1 MRSSI
6 PPTPPRRVRGLIS
19 SILPLAI
26 ICTPLLEALVDL
38 PLNGRGA
45 RAEGRGLRVTNTRQ
59 TLDGGA
65 PSDVVAPGA
74 KWGVEHSAEE
84 WPVAGSRD
92 GSHGSPLG
100 DVTPANV
107 HTLQV
112 RWMYRTGD
120 VSSGRDTIS
129 GTGFQAT
136 PVMVERTL
144 YFPTPFGRVIALD
157 AETGSERWTF
167 DPRIDR
173 STNAQR
179 FMTSRGVATWVD
191 SSVPIES
198 RCARRIL
205 VATLDARLI
214 ALDARTGLVCEGFG
228 AGGQVNLRDGVRNIR
243 PDRNDYRQTS
253 PPTVVRDLVIVGSS
267 IIDNSRVESP
277 SGVIRAFDARDGR
290 LRWSWEP
297 LVDLDTGSLG
307 SGNAVRSGAANAWS
321 SLSVDT
327 VRNLVIIPTGSP
339 SPDHSGALR
348 PGPNRHANSVV
359 ALDAATGALVWAY
372 QLVHH
377 DLWDYDLAAQP
388 ALADVRRDGQ
398 LTPVVIAAAKT
409 GSLFFLDRN
418 TGRPLFPV
426 EEVRVPASDVP
437 GERASATQ
445 PVPVLPRPLVPTSL
459 TPDDAWGITA
469 LDRRWCRERIAG
481 LRSEGIFTPP
491 SLRGT
496 VAFPGF
502 IGGMAWGGLAV
513 DSRRGLLVT
522 NTNRVAGI
530 ITLVPKA
537 GRGQASG
544 STIQLRTDSPQE
556 GAQYGVRRELL
567 LSPLGLPC
575 NAPPW
580 GTLVAVDMATGLVR
594 WEVPLGSMRDLTPLA
609 DATEWGSVSLGGPL
623 VTSAGLV
630 FIGASMDRRLRA
642 FDVQTGE
649 QLWSAA
655 LPASAQATP
664 MTYRATPGGRQF
676 IVVAAGGH
684 AAMGSALGDY
694 LVAFAL
700 P

>member
-1 MRSSI
+1 M
-6 PPTPPRRVRGLIS
+6 
-19 SILPLAI
+19 
-26 ICTPLLEALVDL
+26 VD
-38 PLNGRGA
+38 
-45 RAEGRGLRVTNTRQ
+45 
-59 TLDGGA
+59 
-65 PSDVVAPGA
+65 
-74 KWGVEHSAEE
+74 
-84 WPVAGSRD
+84 
-92 GSHGSPLG
+92 
-100 DVTPANV
+100 
-107 HTLQV
+107 
-112 RWMYRTGD
+112 
-120 VSSGRDTIS
+120 
-129 GTGFQAT
+129 
-136 PVMVERTL
+136 RTL
-144 YFPTPFGRVIALD
+144 YFPTPFGRVVALD
-157 AETGSERWTF
+157 AETGAERWTF
-167 DPRIDR
+167 DPGIDR
-173 STNAQR
+173 SINAQR

-191 SSVPIES
+191 PSAPIES
-198 RCARRIL
+198 WCARRIL

-214 ALDARTGLVCEGFG
+214 ALDARTGRRCQGFG
-228 AGGQVNLRDGVRNIR
+228 TRGEVNLRHGVRNIR

-267 IIDNSRVESP
+267 ITDNSRVESP
-277 SGVIRAFDARDGR
+277 SGVVRAFDARNGR

-297 LVDLDTGSLG
+297 LVDLVNDTSG
-307 SGNAVRSGAANAWS
+307 SGHAVRSGAANAWS
-321 SLSVDT
+321 SFSVDT
-327 VRNLVIIPTGSP
+327 ARNLVIIPTGSP

-359 ALDAATGALVWAY
+359 ALEATTGVLVWAY

-398 LTPVVIAAAKT
+398 VTPVVIAAAKT

-445 PVPVLPRPLVPTSL
+445 PVPVLPLPLVPTSL

-469 LDRRWCRERIAG
+469 LDRLWCRDRIAG

-530 ITLVPKA
+530 ITLVPNA
-537 GRGQASG
+537 GRGQGSG

-556 GAQYGVRRELL
+556 GAPYGVRRELL

-580 GTLVAVDMATGLVR
+580 GTLVAVDMATGTVR
-594 WEVPLGSMRDLTPLA
+594 WEVPLGSMRDLTTLA

-642 FDVQTGE
+642 FDVLTGE

-664 MTYRATPGGRQF
+664 MTYRATPGGRQY

-684 AAMGSALGDY
+684 AMMGSALGDH